1 MQDINITVEGKVLS
15 HVYAGE
21 RLAGVLPYIEKYP
34 SVYVVSDENVGKAAQ
49 FLTRQENVV
58 AMASLKAT
66 EEEKDISTVMAICQ
80 WLLDCGADRKALL
93 LAIGGGITTD
103 IAGFAASVYKRGIR
117 FAYIPTTLLAQVDAA
132 VGGKTGVNFQD
143 YKNMIG
149 VIRQPDFTFECA
161 EVLETLPER
170 DFRSGAAELL
180 KTFIIENKSDNYSRA
195 VRLLSARYTDGTE
208 LTELIAAAAAV
219 KAGVVSRDQFE
230 NGERRKLN
238 LGHTFAHAIEWAAHS
253 GEKTID
259 GNSVTHGEAVAMG
272 IVLAAQLSEKKGLCK
287 KGLAARIEEDF
298 LSCGLPTESPYPLE
312 TLAAAMGKDKKA
324 EGNKIHFVL
333 IKAIGDV
340 VIEDMTPEEAI
351 AQLIG

>member
-21 RLAGVLPYIEKYP
+21 RLADVLPYIEKYP
-34 SVYVVSDENVGKAAQ
+34 SVYVVSDENVGKTTE
-49 FLTRQENVV
+49 FLTRQGNVV
-58 AMASLKAT
+58 AMAGLKAT

-80 WLLDCGADRKALL
+80 WLLDCGADREALL

-103 IAGFAASVYKRGIR
+103 IAGFAASIYKRGIR

-161 EVLETLPER
+161 EVLQTLPER
-170 DFRSGAAELL
+170 DFRSGVAEML
-180 KTFIIENKSDNYSRA
+180 KTFIIENKDDNYSRA
-195 VRLLSARYTDGTE
+195 VRVLSAKYTDGTA

-230 NGERRKLN
+230 SGERRKLN
-238 LGHTFAHAIEWAAHS
+238 LGHTFAHAIEWAAHA
-253 GEKTID
+253 GDKGACD
-259 GNSVTHGEAVAMG
+259 VTHGEAVAMG
-272 IVLAAQLSEKKGLCK
+272 VVLAARLSERMGLCES
-287 KGLAARIEEDF
+287 GLAAMIEEDF
-298 LSCGLPTESPYPLE
+298 RSCGLPVESPFPPD
-312 TLAAAMGKDKKA
+312 TLAAAMQKDKKA
-324 EGNKIHFVL
+324 EGGKVHFIL
-333 IKAIGDV
+333 IRAIGDV
-340 VIEDMTPEEAI
+340 IIREMTPREAI
-351 AQLIG
+351 DKITT